1 MSSVTSTQTAPS
13 GAQNSVAVDV
23 RNLDKAYGNHRV
35 LNDISFTVGAGQM
48 FAVTG
53 PSGSGKSTLLNILG
67 LLESPGSGAVLLN
80 GSPSP
85 RPRTRAAN
93 RFIRYHLGYLF
104 QNYALID
111 HESVESNLRLALTY
125 ADNEGRAKA
134 DLISE
139 ALAAVGL
146 PGFESRKVYTLSGGE
161 QQRTAIARLL
171 LKPCDI
177 ILADEPTGSL
187 DSTNRDAVLDLL
199 KELRDRGKTIIVASH
214 DETVIDTCSGT
225 VALQPYAAR

>member
-1 MSSVTSTQTAPS
+1 MSSLTGTQVAPDGEESTTAI
-13 GAQNSVAVDV
+13 DV
-23 RNLDKAYGNHRV
+23 RDLSKAYGKHRV
-35 LNDISFTVGAGQM
+35 LNGISFTVGSGEM
-48 FAVTG
+48 FAITG

-67 LLESPGSGAVLLN
+67 LLESPSNGSVLLN
-80 GSPSP
+80 GLPSP

-111 HESVESNLRLALTY
+111 HQSVASNLRIALTY
-125 ADNEGRAKA
+125 ADTEGRAKNE
-134 DLISE
+134 LVSE
-139 ALAAVGL
+139 ALSAVGL

-177 ILADEPTGSL
+177 VLADEPTGSL
-187 DSTNRDAVLDLL
+187 DNANRDAVLELL
-199 KELRDRGKTIIVASH
+199 KELRDRGKTIVVASH
-214 DETVIDTCSGT
+214 DDAVIAACSG
-225 VALQPYAAR
+225 AFDLRP